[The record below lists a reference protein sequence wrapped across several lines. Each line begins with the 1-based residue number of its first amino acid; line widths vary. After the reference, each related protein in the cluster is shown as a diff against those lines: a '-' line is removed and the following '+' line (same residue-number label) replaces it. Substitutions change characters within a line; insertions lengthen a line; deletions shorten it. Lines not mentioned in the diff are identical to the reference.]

1 MWTQTEI
8 QPRPQTTADP
18 HTLHCEA
25 ETEPARLQGPMCLGT
40 EEHQKFIRNSYLD
53 DFNHTKYTSVYKEIA
68 LEINVHWTEEEG
80 ASIVQ
85 TFPLL
90 QH

>member
-1 MWTQTEI
+1 
-8 QPRPQTTADP
+8 
-18 HTLHCEA
+18 
-25 ETEPARLQGPMCLGT
+25 MCLGT

-80 ASIVQ
+80 ASIVW
-85 TFPLL
+85 TSPPLL
-90 QH
+90 L